1 MATKSKNNAEQ
12 RAVQK
17 VFAIITGVVAIVA
30 IVFSGLAWWG
40 GSYATNMVRDEL
52 AAQNITFPT
61 EIKYPELQKYAGQA
75 VDSGEK
81 AKAYAAYIG
90 HHLEE
95 AADGKTYSEVSSEF
109 QKDKTNT
116 ELAAQRQQLF
126 MGETLRGILLGTG
139 FAYGLIGQIALTAA
153 AVLAVVA
160 VLAAISSVVLFQSI
174 RRK

>member
-1 MATKSKNNAEQ
+1 MATKSKSNAEARTIQ
-12 RAVQK
+12 R
-17 VFAIITGVVAIVA
+17 VFAIITAAVAAVA
-30 IVFSGLAWWG
+30 LVFAGLAWWG
-40 GSYATNMVRDEL
+40 GSYASNMVRDEL
-52 AAQNITFPT
+52 SAQNITFPE
-61 EIKYPELQKYAGQA
+61 EIKYPELQKFAGEP

-109 QKDKTNT
+109 QKDMTNT
-116 ELAAQRQQLF
+116 ELGALRQQLF

-153 AVLAVVA
+153 AVLLVVAVVA
-160 VLAAISSVVLFQSI
+160 ALSSVVLFQAS